1 MPCCAA
7 EWLQALTK
15 NASRFCDAIGLHG
28 ENLQV
33 LQLVSWVCGPW
44 RKFDLRPDYLGVA
57 RMWKAILKLQNNL
70 SFQITSIQFIQ
81 VLPQGQCSTLPEWNC
96 TSGLLLSMLVFE
108 RCFEF
113 WNGCRKRYLREHL
126 RFHGLLS
133 VANRGLTC
141 SHPCRSRGGQLYPCT
156 STSLREIFGNT
167 LAIAPLGVMWQWI
180 LAQLEVPTKS

>member
-1 MPCCAA
+1 MLCGRMIAGIDKGLAILWCN
-7 EWLQALTK
+7 WLTW
-15 NASRFCDAIGLHG
+15 G
-28 ENLQV
+28 NLQV

-70 SFQITSIQFIQ
+70 SFQISSYS
-81 VLPQGQCSTLPEWNC
+81 VYSSPSTRPMFHSTRVKLHLRTVAVNACLRKMFRALKW
-96 TSGLLLSMLVFE
+96 LQKDIFE
-108 RCFEF
+108 RALTISC
-113 WNGCRKRYLREHL
+113 
-126 RFHGLLS
+126 LLS
-133 VANRGLTC
+133 VANRGLSC
-141 SHPCRSRGGQLYPCT
+141 SHPCRSRGGQLYLCT